1 VTGTLSSLTGS
12 MIWNIDPRIHGSI
25 YSEWGP
31 RELWRA
37 MNPRSRRLEP
47 RIADLRGELAS
58 AGGRA
63 ALRYAAFGTGLAA
76 SGFGG

>member
-1 VTGTLSSLTGS
+1 
-12 MIWNIDPRIHGSI
+12 MHRSI

-47 RIADLRGELAS
+47 SIADLRGELAFT
-58 AGGRA
+58 GERA
-63 ALRYAAFGTGLAA
+63 ALRYAAFSIGLAA
-76 SGFGG
+76 SGFGGLSSPGASGPRFMLSPTKR